1 MPINDDLRKTLSDPT
16 PLYALA
22 GVGDLAVAKLREVP
36 EKAATFAATD
46 RTVVQERATARL
58 KEAQVKLTE
67 AQTKVS
73 ATVSG
78 LPNDFKSLQEKAQ
91 DFALQ
96 SVGRAAELA
105 VKAREVYDELAE
117 RGKVVVDRQRK
128 EGADDLV
135 GIAGKAESKVES
147 KADAFAA
154 EVDQIAEEF
163 ATKATDVAA
172 AVEPEAPSVPK
183 PAAAK
188 RTTPRKNAPKA

>member
-36 EKAATFAATD
+36 EKAATLASTD

-58 KEAQVKLTE
+58 KEAQVRLTE

-73 ATVSG
+73 ETVSG
-78 LPNDFKSLQEKAQ
+78 LPSDFKSLQEKAQ

-128 EGADDLV
+128 DAADELV
-135 GIAGKAESKVES
+135 GIAGQAES

-154 EVDQIAEEF
+154 EVDKVADV
-163 ATKATDVAA
+163 AASKATDVAA
-172 AVEPEAPSVPK
+172 AVEPEPEAPAAAPK
-183 PAAAK
+183 PAAK
-188 RTTPRKNAPKA
+188 RTTPRKNTPKA

>member
-1 MPINDDLRKTLSDPT
+1 MPINDELRKTLSDPT

-22 GVGDLAVAKLREVP
+22 GAGDLAVSKLRTVP
-36 EKAATFAATD
+36 EKAATLAATD
-46 RTVVQERATARL
+46 RTVVQEKAAARL

-67 AQTKVS
+67 AQAKVTE
-73 ATVSG
+73 TVSG
-78 LPNDFKSLQEKAQ
+78 LPSDFKSLQEKAQ

-128 EGADDLV
+128 ETADELV
-135 GIAGKAESKVES
+135 GIAGKAES

-154 EVDQIAEEF
+154 EVDKVADQAATEVLDLAAE
-163 ATKATDVAA
+163 
-172 AVEPEAPSVPK
+172 VEPEAPAAPK
-183 PAAAK
+183 PAAK
-188 RTTPRKNAPKA
+188 RTTPRKSAPKA

>member
-1 MPINDDLRKTLSDPT
+1 MPITDDLRKTLSDPT

-36 EKAATFAATD
+36 EKAATLAATD

-73 ATVSG
+73 ETVSG
-78 LPNDFKSLQEKAQ
+78 LPSDFKSLQERAQ

-128 EGADDLV
+128 ETADELV
-135 GIAGKAESKVES
+135 GIAGKAES

-154 EVDQIAEEF
+154 EVDKVADEA

-172 AVEPEAPSVPK
+172 AVEPEAPAAPK
-183 PAAAK
+183 PAAK
-188 RTTPRKNAPKA
+188 RTTPRKSAPKA

>member
-22 GVGDLAVAKLREVP
+22 GVGDLAVTKLREVP

-58 KEAQVKLTE
+58 KEAQVRLTE

-78 LPNDFKSLQEKAQ
+78 LPGDFKSLQEKAQ

-96 SVGRAAELA
+96 SVGRAAEMA
-105 VKAREVYDELAE
+105 VKARGVYDELAE
-117 RGKVVVDRQRK
+117 RGKVAVDRQRK
-128 EGADDLV
+128 EAADDLV
-135 GIAGKAESKVES
+135 GIAGKAES

-154 EVDQIAEEF
+154 EVDQIADE
-163 ATKATDVAA
+163 AADKATDVAA
-172 AVEPEAPSVPK
+172 EVEPDAHSHPK
-183 PAAAK
+183 PGANAK
-188 RTTPRKNAPKA
+188 RTMPRKNSPKD

>member
-1 MPINDDLRKTLSDPT
+1 MPITDDLRKTLSDPT

-22 GVGDLAVAKLREVP
+22 GAGDFAVTKLREVP
-36 EKAATFAATD
+36 EKAATLASSTD
-46 RTVVQERATARL
+46 RAAVQERATARL

-73 ATVSG
+73 ETVSG
-78 LPNDFKSLQEKAQ
+78 LPSDFKSLQERAQ

-128 EGADDLV
+128 ETADELV
-135 GIAGKAESKVES
+135 GIAGKAES

-154 EVDQIAEEF
+154 EVDKVADEA

-172 AVEPEAPSVPK
+172 AVEPKV
-183 PAAAK
+183 AAK
-188 RTTPRKNAPKA
+188 KTTPRKPATKA